1 MNYIS
6 KLSVVGLTILFV
18 SCNYFITKEESAPV
32 ARVND
37 KFLYADEIEA
47 LLPKTTS
54 TEDSVVLVNNYINRW
69 ATQLLL
75 FDGAQNNFISQSAI
89 RF

>member
-6 KLSVVGLTILFV
+6 KLSVVALTILIV
-18 SCNYFITKEESAPV
+18 SCNYFVTKEESAPV

-37 KFLYADEIEA
+37 EFLYADEIEA
-47 LLPKTTS
+47 LLPQTAS
-54 TEDSVVLVNNYINRW
+54 TEDSIILVNNYINRW

-75 FDGAQNNFISQSAI
+75 FDGAQE
-89 RF
+89 